1 MSGHQS
7 VLNILIVFFSL
18 CFLQVCISKTLN
30 SGRQKRY
37 LEDDICL
44 ESKKTLEKV
53 STCPTNDNAFKERS
67 EKKNCNTLSTCAGES
82 LFYHC
87 VISEG
92 MLVEVCSP
100 RTLITGRCCPF
111 YNEKLG
117 RVIEDYNTL
126 CSKCPYQYTSDQC
139 VNNSECVKTEIKYDL
154 SEQTTIN
161 NMTTSTPNVIFG
173 DNNPKQGKEKN
184 AEPILIALFV
194 ATGIIILILSIA
206 CTYRFQNCLTTVCV
220 RSKKNTDKQ
229 GSLKPQFNHLMV
241 SGSSEPMIKK
251 EECPMYRPAC
261 DF

>member
-37 LEDDICL
+37 TKHDICL

-53 STCPTNDNAFKERS
+53 STCPTNNNTFKERS
-67 EKKNCNTLSTCAGES
+67 EKKNCNILSTCAGES

-92 MLVEVCSP
+92 MLVEVCAP

-117 RVIEDYNTL
+117 RVIEDFDNL
-126 CSKCPYQYTSDQC
+126 CDECPFQYTSDQYEI
-139 VNNSECVKTEIKYDL
+139 NSECIKTGIKYDH
-154 SEQTTIN
+154 SEQTTNN

-173 DNNPKQGKEKN
+173 DNNPEQGIEKN
-184 AEPILIALFV
+184 EEQIFIAVFV
-194 ATGIIILILSIA
+194 ATGIIILVLAIA
-206 CTYRFQNCLTTVCV
+206 CTYRHCFTTVCD
-220 RSKKNTDKQ
+220 RSKNNTDKQ
-229 GSLKPQFNHLMV
+229 GSLKPQLNDLMV

-251 EECPMYRPAC
+251 EECAMYRPAC